1 MAAIFRDSPAGQI
14 LRVFMGRKISP
25 YMDEKE
31 GFQISRT
38 ISRTTHV
45 PAPGTEATHRDL
57 DENEKDDES
66 EINQS
71 EGDKERPGDKEIRL
85 ERNDTNPAGA
95 PEERLD
101 HNVVEFT
108 GPDDED
114 NPQNWSAK
122 KKCFVFVQI
131 CLLTFSIYSASA
143 IITPAQEV
151 FVEIWGAS
159 RQSSSLVLSMF
170 VLGYGLGPLLF
181 SPMSEMPSVGRNIA
195 YMSSFLIFIVITA
208 IGSRVNNFPGLV
220 VLRFIQGFFGGPVL
234 ATGAASAQDLFP
246 FNKVPYALSCWAVF
260 AYAGPALGPVLSGF
274 SVPLSSWRWS
284 MYETLILCGFTF
296 VLLFFALP
304 ETNAEYILG
313 KRAQRLRL
321 KTGDESTKT
330 RSEIHAGGKD
340 WVQLTVYHLTMP
352 FKITILDPS
361 VLFINLYT
369 GLVYGIYYSFFESFP
384 VVYLSI
390 YGFSIGIMGVIFISV
405 IIGAAIGLA
414 VYVTL
419 IYFIY
424 EPYTLKHGIG
434 SPEYRLV
441 PGIFAA
447 ALAPAG
453 MFIFGYAAKP
463 DISWVAPTVG
473 IALYAACSFILVNV
487 IFVYLPISYP
497 RYAASIFASNGFLR
511 SAMACGAIHFSQPL
525 FNNLGVGNGCAIL
538 GSCAAACGVIFMG
551 LYWYGPKLRAR
562 SRFAET
568 Y

>member
-14 LRVFMGRKISP
+14 LRVFMGRKIAP

-31 GFQISRT
+31 DFQLSRT
-38 ISRTTHV
+38 ISRPKHV
-45 PAPGTEATHRDL
+45 PAPGTEATDRDIIQ
-57 DENEKDDES
+57 NERDDES
-66 EINQS
+66 ETGQS
-71 EGDKERPGDKEIRL
+71 EGEKEATADKEIKL
-85 ERNDTNPAGA
+85 ERNDTNPTGA
-95 PEERLD
+95 PEGKPD

-108 GPDDED
+108 GVDDED
-114 NPQNWSAK
+114 NPQNWSAG
-122 KKCFVFVQI
+122 KKCFVFMQI

-143 IITPAQEV
+143 IITPAEGV
-151 FVEIWGAS
+151 FIEIWGAS
-159 RQSSSLVLSMF
+159 RQTSSLVLSMY
-170 VLGYGLGPLLF
+170 VLGYGLGPLIF

-208 IGSRVNNFPGLV
+208 IGSRVDNFAGLV
-220 VLRFIQGFFGGPVL
+220 VLRFIQGKSSASVISISLPPLIQLGFFGGPVL

-260 AYAGPALGPVLSGF
+260 GYAGPALGPVLSGF
-274 SVPLSSWRWS
+274 SVPLSNWRWS

-296 VLLFFALP
+296 ILLFFALP

-321 KTGDESTKT
+321 KTGDESIKT

-340 WVQLTVYHLTMP
+340 WVQLITYHLTMP

-369 GLVYGIYYSFFESFP
+369 GLVYCIYTQQKYSFFESFP
-384 VVYLSI
+384 IVYLNI

-405 IIGAAIGLA
+405 IIGAVIGLL
-414 VYVTL
+414 VYVSL
-419 IYFIY
+419 VYYIY
-424 EPYTLKHGIG
+424 EPYTLTHGIG
-434 SPEYRLV
+434 SPEFRLV

-473 IALYAACSFILVNV
+473 IALHDSD
-487 IFVYLPISYP
+487 P
-497 RYAASIFASNGFLR
+497 
-511 SAMACGAIHFSQPL
+511 
-525 FNNLGVGNGCAIL
+525 
-538 GSCAAACGVIFMG
+538 
-551 LYWYGPKLRAR
+551 
-562 SRFAET
+562 
-568 Y
+568 

>member
-14 LRVFMGRKISP
+14 LRLFVGWKIAP

-31 GFQISRT
+31 NFQLSRT
-38 ISRTTHV
+38 ISRPGHV
-45 PAPGTEATHRDL
+45 PAPGTEATDRDNI
-57 DENEKDDES
+57 ENEKDDDS
-66 EINQS
+66 ETDRL
-71 EGDKERPGDKEIRL
+71 EGEMEATEDKEIKL
-85 ERNDTNPAGA
+85 ERNDTNPTGA
-95 PEERLD
+95 PEGTPD
-101 HNVVEFT
+101 HNLVEFM
-108 GPDDED
+108 GADDED

-122 KKCFVFVQI
+122 KKCFVFMQI

-143 IITPAQEV
+143 IITPAEGV
-151 FVEIWGAS
+151 FIEIWGAS
-159 RQSSSLVLSMF
+159 RQTSSLVLSMY
-170 VLGYGLGPLLF
+170 VLGYGLGPLIF
-181 SPMSEMPSVGRNIA
+181 SPMSEMPSVGR
-195 YMSSFLIFIVITA
+195 
-208 IGSRVNNFPGLV
+208 
-220 VLRFIQGFFGGPVL
+220 FFGGPVL

-260 AYAGPALGPVLSGF
+260 GYAGPALGPVLSGF

-321 KTGDESTKT
+321 KTGDESIKT

-340 WVQLTVYHLTMP
+340 WIQLITYHLTMP

-369 GLVYGIYYSFFESFP
+369 GLVYCIYYSFFESFP
-384 VVYLSI
+384 LVYLNT
-390 YGFSIGIMGVIFISV
+390 YNFTIGIMGVIFISV
-405 IIGAAIGLA
+405 IIGAAIGLLI
-414 VYVTL
+414 YVTL
-419 IYFIY
+419 VYYIY
-424 EPYTLKHGIG
+424 EPYTLTHGIG

-447 ALAPAG
+447 ALAPVG
-453 MFIFGYAAKP
+453 MFIFGYAAKS

-497 RYAASIFASNGFLR
+497 RYAASVFAANGFLR

-525 FNNLGVGNGCAIL
+525 FNNLGVGNGCAVL
-538 GSCAAACGVIFMG
+538 GGLAAACGLGFLG
-551 LYWYGPKLRAR
+551 LYWFGPVLRAR